1 MLKLNL
7 LVSVIIIFISFLLK
21 YFVRSGVG
29 PGLDT
34 GQKLRELGHKSEDGI
49 QEAEPVGRALSS
61 THASNLI
68 RQDHKKV
75 CIFFP
80 SK

>member
-7 LVSVIIIFISFLLK
+7 LVSVIIIFFSFLLK

-34 GQKLRELGHKSEDGI
+34 GQKLRELGHKSD
-49 QEAEPVGRALSS
+49 
-61 THASNLI
+61 ASNLI